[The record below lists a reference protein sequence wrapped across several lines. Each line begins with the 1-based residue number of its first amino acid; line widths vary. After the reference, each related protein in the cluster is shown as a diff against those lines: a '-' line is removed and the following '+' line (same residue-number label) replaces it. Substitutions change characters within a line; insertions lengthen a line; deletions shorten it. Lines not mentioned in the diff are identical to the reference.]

1 VFDLWIRAGAVAS
14 AERLGVASA
23 LAPHVSSQ
31 PNMNRLLVLKQID
44 LFGHLSLDEIA
55 LLAEAMEFETRIAGE
70 RIINEGEPARELFVI
85 TEGSV
90 TIVKGTE
97 KRRSRPSA
105 LVSASARWVCS
116 TIRSDQASAV
126 CREDC
131 ALLKLEKNRFVS
143 LARQRPEI
151 SLQMC
156 RVLSQRIRATNEH
169 VVS

>member
-1 VFDLWIRAGAVAS
+1 
-14 AERLGVASA
+14 
-23 LAPHVSSQ
+23 
-31 PNMNRLLVLKQID
+31 MNRLLVLKQID

-70 RIINEGEPARELFVI
+70 SIITEGDPARELFIV
-85 TEGSV
+85 TEGTV
-90 TIVKGTE
+90 TILKGPE
-97 KRRSRPSA
+97 KREIATVGAGECFGEMGLFDDSLRS
-105 LVSASARWVCS
+105 
-116 TIRSDQASAV
+116 ASAV